1 MLVSSCFAARL
12 AGCLKRPAFKWLSAR
27 SLAGSGSIDGRS
39 PVARNL
45 LVNVEMAGT
54 THMRSLSKTAEELAD
69 LAIDT
74 AVTASGSLKDLGT
87 QMARLAMHLG
97 GRREPNRLR
106 SALWL
111 AGGTAALAG
120 GVVFLFT
127 APGRELRRQIESL
140 FRSAESKVAGGNDRD
155 GEDNMANEGG
165 GSRPRS
171 EEHHLDGAH

>member
-1 MLVSSCFAARL
+1 MPVSSCFAARL
-12 AGCLKRPAFKWLSAR
+12 AGCLRRPAFYGFPR
-27 SLAGSGSIDGRS
+27 DPFAGSGSIDGRS

-45 LVNVEMAGT
+45 LVHVEMAGT
-54 THMRSLSKTAEELAD
+54 THMKSMSKTAEELAD

-87 QMARLAMHLG
+87 RMARLAMHLG

-111 AGGTAALAG
+111 AGTAAALAG

-140 FRSAESKVAGGNDRD
+140 FRSAENKVADGNGRD